1 MRLACLKAFRKSS
14 LFAFGAESG
23 RDRGRGRGRRQ
34 SSSCLEGFKLA
45 PRLTG
50 IAQSREAFRKI
61 WLSSWADTLSIF
73 ALRILDSRRTLC
85 LCRRRDGRP
94 RQNNLGGGRAP
105 VELKAVPHSWVC
117 LKSSAGH
124 GTRHYLAL
132 AIAWDGDVEV
142 EDGSGVPATVIFALL
157 APPLVA
163 SRPLLPVP
171 ATTLVWLPASTLAR
185 VHQRSD
191 SLAIFPRFFQDG
203 ELWRTFRT
211 TCLVDRASSR
221 RGAFTGSRRPQSPPC
236 AAIFCLCP
244 SALLGSP
251 PPPSSIV
258 GHGSLLVK
266 ATLVLL

>member
-1 MRLACLKAFRKSS
+1 M
-14 LFAFGAESG
+14 G
-23 RDRGRGRGRRQ
+23 
-34 SSSCLEGFKLA
+34 
-45 PRLTG
+45 
-50 IAQSREAFRKI
+50 
-61 WLSSWADTLSIF
+61 LSQE
-73 ALRILDSRRTLC
+73 
-85 LCRRRDGRP
+85 LCRSVT
-94 RQNNLGGGRAP
+94 N
-105 VELKAVPHSWVC
+105 S
-117 LKSSAGH
+117 
-124 GTRHYLAL
+124 HYLAL

-163 SRPLLPVP
+163 SRPLLPLP
-171 ATTLVWLPASTLAR
+171 ATTLVWLQPSREFINVLI
-185 VHQRSD
+185 HLQF
-191 SLAIFPRFFQDG
+191 FPRFFQDG

-221 RGAFTGSRRPQSPPC
+221 RVAFTGSRRPQSPPS